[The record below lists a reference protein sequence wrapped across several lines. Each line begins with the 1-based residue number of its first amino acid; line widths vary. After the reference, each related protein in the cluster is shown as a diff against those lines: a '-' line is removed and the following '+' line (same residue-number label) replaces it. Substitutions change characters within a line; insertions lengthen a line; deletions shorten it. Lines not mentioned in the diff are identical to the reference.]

1 MDGRKNLI
9 LKHNLGLVYF
19 ILPFISVVENK
30 VSFICSILF
39 GKSEYKIKIKNTI
52 IKIPKTKFDALRD
65 LLACLTYSISYSLDS
80 LGNLEISLDENSR
93 FRIALKELSF
103 EDANLLN
110 ILNDGSR
117 HCANFLNDFSFTD
130 IRKQT
135 YRIISENDKKI
146 IITSNGVRFFLDSM
160 HAGNTIIET
169 FVREIHSINPK
180 INWNDKIVV
189 DVGAECGD
197 TPLYFASMGAK
208 VFAFEPLKKHFE
220 FFKKNMSLNPTLSEK
235 IVPINAAIGKDE
247 QLKFYVSDDNESGT
261 LGASFVSNNQT
272 DGNYKIELVDGYK
285 LETARKKFGINHID
299 LLKMDCKECE
309 FYLTDEDI
317 KNIDR
322 IKLEYSISSSRYGN
336 EKYKLDDLLDLLK
349 RNGFKCSI
357 FRNGDTNR
365 LSNRIAG
372 NIYATKV

>member
-1 MDGRKNLI
+1 MWGRKNLTF
-9 LKHNLGLVYF
+9 KGNLGLVYF
-19 ILPFISVVENK
+19 ILPFISIVENK
-30 VSFICSILF
+30 VSLICSILF

-52 IKIPKTKFDALRD
+52 IEIPRTKFDSLRD

-80 LGNLEISLDENSR
+80 SGNLEISFDENSK
-93 FRIALKELSF
+93 FRIMLKKLSF
-103 EDANLLN
+103 EDANLLELLHFGN
-110 ILNDGSR
+110 R
-117 HCANFLNDFSFTD
+117 HCANFLNEVTLPD

-135 YRIISENDKKI
+135 YTITSENDKKI
-146 IITSNGVRFFLDSM
+146 IITSNGIKFFIDSI
-160 HAGNTIIET
+160 HPGNTIIET

-180 INWNDKIVV
+180 IDWNNKIVV

-220 FFKKNMSLNPTLSEK
+220 FFKKNLALNPTLSEK
-235 IVPINAAIGKDE
+235 IIPINAAIGKDE
-247 QLKFYVSDDNESGT
+247 QLKFYVSDDDECGSF
-261 LGASFVSNNQT
+261 GASFVSNNQ
-272 DGNYKIELVDGYK
+272 DKNFKYELVDGYK

-309 FYLTDEDI
+309 FYLTNEDL
-317 KNIDR
+317 KDIDR
-322 IKLEYSISSSRYGN
+322 IKLEYTIQN
-336 EKYKLDDLLDLLK
+336 KKFKLDDLLDLLK

-357 FRNGDTNR
+357 FRNQDFNR

>member
-1 MDGRKNLI
+1 MTFKA
-9 LKHNLGLVYF
+9 NLGLIYF
-19 ILPFISVVENK
+19 VLPFISVVENK
-30 VSFICSILF
+30 VSLICSILF

-52 IKIPKTKFDALRD
+52 IKIPRTKFDSLRN

-80 LGNLEISLDENSR
+80 SGNLEISLDENSK
-93 FRIALKELSF
+93 FRISVKELSF
-103 EDANLLN
+103 EDENLLE
-110 ILNDGSR
+110 LLHLGYR
-117 HCANFLNDFSFTD
+117 HCANFLNDVTLPD

-146 IITSNGVRFFLDSM
+146 IITSNGVRFFLDSI
-160 HAGNTIIET
+160 HPGNTIIET
-169 FVREIHSINPK
+169 FVREIHSIDPK

-235 IVPINAAIGKDE
+235 IIPINAAIGKDE
-247 QLKFYVSDDNESGT
+247 QLKFYVSGDDESGS
-261 LGASFVSNNQT
+261 LAASFVSNNQ
-272 DGNYKIELVDGYK
+272 DKNFKYELVDGYK
-285 LETARKKFGINHID
+285 LETARKKFGIKHID

-317 KNIDR
+317 KDIDR
-322 IKLEYSISSSRYGN
+322 IKLEYAISN
-336 EKYKLDDLLDLLK
+336 KKFKLDDLLDLLK

>member
-1 MDGRKNLI
+1 MWGRKNLTF
-9 LKHNLGLVYF
+9 KENLGLVYF
-19 ILPFISVVENK
+19 VLPFISVVENK
-30 VSFICSILF
+30 ASLICTLLF

-52 IKIPKTKFDALRD
+52 VKIPRTKFNSLRD

-80 LGNLEISLDENSR
+80 SGNLEISFDENSK
-93 FRIALKELSF
+93 FRISLKELSF
-103 EDANLLN
+103 EDTNLLE
-110 ILNDGSR
+110 LLYEGSK
-117 HCANFLNDFSFTD
+117 HCANFLNDVSFTD

-146 IITSNGVRFFLDSM
+146 IITSNGVRFFLDSI
-160 HAGNTIIET
+160 HPGNTIIET

-180 INWNDKIVV
+180 INWKDKIVV

-235 IVPINAAIGKDE
+235 ITPINAAIGKDE
-247 QLKFYVSDDNESGT
+247 QLKFYVSGDDESGT
-261 LGASFVSNNQT
+261 FGASFVSNNQ
-272 DGNYKIELVDGYK
+272 DKNSKIELVDGYK
-285 LETARKKFGINHID
+285 LETARKKFGIKHID

-317 KNIDR
+317 KDIDR
-322 IKLEYSISSSRYGN
+322 IKLEYGIWN
-336 EKYKLDDLLDLLK
+336 KKFKLDDLLDLLK

-357 FRNGDTNR
+357 FRNTDTSR